1 MADNGVGE
9 VKLGWFGTA
18 DPDYYALA
26 HQPLPG
32 LGRDRFF
39 RLWWELPFD
48 PAAPAPGVYA
58 ISASSLWEPPLRV
71 EEKQVYAWFRA
82 REPDARVGYSILI
95 YDLR

>member
-1 MADNGVGE
+1 M
-9 VKLGWFGTA
+9 
-18 DPDYYALA
+18 
-26 HQPLPG
+26 PG

-48 PAAPAPGVYA
+48 PVAPAPGVYA

-82 REPDARVGYSILI
+82 REPDDRVGYSILI
-95 YDLR
+95 YDVR